1 MTTIPELIQQS
12 LSMLG
17 GNLNDS
23 FSGSM
28 SDILQQ
34 QGINMQNLWRPS
46 IDMVE
51 TEENI
56 QIYMNLAGVPEE
68 SIDIDFFNNRV
79 SVKGER
85 LYPGLSSDTEKTKL
99 RKEIIYGKFERKI
112 VLPISITRKE
122 SVSINMKYGVLT
134 ITVDKTVENR
144 NKFSL
149 KVKTKVTEL

>member
-1 MTTIPELIQQS
+1 
-12 LSMLG
+12 MLG

-51 TEENI
+51 TEENL

-68 SIDIDFFNNRV
+68 SIDIDFVNNRV

-85 LYPGLSSDTEKTKL
+85 LYPGISTDTEKTQL

-149 KVKTKVTEL
+149 KVKTKVPEL